1 MAKTYKI
8 LVNDGKSA
16 DIKPIRVEQGVGDK
30 GLPVRMLAKEGWRIE
45 LQDDAKGK
53 GLAPN
58 QVRLKRMGKDLAI
71 YFDNSQRAD
80 VLVEDFYTSPTNK
93 PQLVGLAENGGTY
106 EYVPQDP
113 AVSSMPSE
121 LKDDNQPVIVSL
133 GGAPVGDAFV
143 LSGLPVAAAAGG
155 GGTGWLVAGGAGA
168 AAAAAGGG
176 GGGGNTGPA
185 APAKA
190 TGALAAE
197 SDTGHSSS
205 DGITSNTKPF
215 YTGKAEANKNIAITV
230 DGNTY
235 LGTTGPDGTYK
246 IQLTNPLSGNTY
258 TPSIEVTDPTTGLS
272 TTADGTPFT
281 VDTSGTPDANESAE
295 VKIIKILDGA
305 DTGTK
310 TDDFITSK
318 NTLNY
323 EGSVTSFTANGAR
336 VRLELN
342 DSSGAVVKT
351 EDVAF
356 SDTGAWT
363 WSDQITAR
371 ADGKYTLVAT
381 MVDAAG
387 NVITGAKTS
396 TSQAVLIS
404 ANGLTAVNDVGTAR
418 EAGGLNNTTTGS
430 DATGNVLNN
439 DTTVDAAVTKKVVPI
454 TNKTGTYGTLNLLD
468 DGSYTYTVNNANAT
482 VNALRDVN
490 VSGATTLTD
499 TFTYTATDIT
509 GQTKEATL
517 VITIQGANDSPE
529 FDGAVGA
536 SLSSSSTSATQS
548 FDLNVI
554 DPDGGGVE
562 NKFSVPAVLT
572 GKYGVF
578 SFNVANQTWAYQV
591 DPTKVGAVDTSSEFH
606 DLLTVTS
613 LDGSAY
619 QTLDVQVK
627 GGTGSSLPKVMNL
640 LNVVGVTAE
649 GHTTT
654 NDSVKLLGSGE
665 MFDLT
670 NMATHISHV
679 EKIDITG
686 SGANT
691 IKLNLASVMQADAD
705 GGVHKLW
712 IDGDAADVVQFA
724 GYSSSAATVIHPGD
738 SGGVAGYN
746 RYIFDATHELL
757 INAAIAP
764 LAV

>member
-30 GLPVRMLAKEGWRIE
+30 GVPVRMLAKEGWRIE

-58 QVRLKRMGKDLAI
+58 QVRLKRIGKDLAI

-80 VLVEDFYTSPTNK
+80 VLVEDFYASPTNK

-121 LKDDNQPVIVSL
+121 LKDDNKPVIVSL

-185 APAKA
+185 APSKA

-215 YTGKAEANKNIAITV
+215 YTGKVEGIKDIALTV
-230 DGNTY
+230 DGHTY
-235 LGTTGPDGTYK
+235 LGTSQPDGVYK
-246 IQLTNPLSGNTY
+246 IQITNPLSGNTY
-258 TPSIEVTDPTTGLS
+258 TPSIKVTDPSTKLS
-272 TTADGTPFT
+272 TTSDGTPFT

-295 VKIIKILDGA
+295 VKITKLSD
-305 DTGTK
+305 DSGTK
-310 TDDFITSK
+310 DGDFITSD

-323 EGSVTSFTANGAR
+323 EGSVTGFTANGAR
-336 VRLELN
+336 VRLELKN
-342 DSSGAVVKT
+342 SAGTVVKT

-356 SDTGAWT
+356 ADTGAWT
-363 WSDQITAR
+363 WSDQNTTR

-404 ANGLTAVNDVGTAR
+404 ANGLTAVDDVGTAR
-418 EAGGLNNTTTGS
+418 EAGGLNNATAGS

-454 TNKTGTYGTLNLLD
+454 TNKAGTYGTLNLLD

-517 VITIQGANDSPE
+517 VITIQGANDVPE
-529 FDGAVGA
+529 YSGVTAATV
-536 SLSSSSTSATQS
+536 LSSSTSATQL
-548 FDLNVI
+548 FDLNVT

-572 GKYGVF
+572 GKYGLF

-591 DPTKVGAVDTSSEFH
+591 DPTKVGVVDASSEFH

-613 LDGSAY
+613 FDGSAY

-627 GGTGSSLPKVMNL
+627 GGTGSSLPKIMNL
-640 LNVVGVTAE
+640 LNVAGVTAE
-649 GHTTT
+649 GHATT
-654 NDSVKLLGSGE
+654 NDSVKLLGSSE

-670 NMATHISHV
+670 NTATHISHV

-686 SGANT
+686 TGNNT
-691 IKLNLASVMQADAD
+691 IKLNLASLMQADAD

>member
-8 LVNDGKSA
+8 LVNDGKGA
-16 DIKPIRVEQGVGDK
+16 DIKSVSVVQGTSDK
-30 GLPVRMLAKEGWRIE
+30 GVPLRLLAKDGVRFE

-53 GLAPN
+53 SLAPG
-58 QVRLKRMGKDLAI
+58 QVRLKRVSKDLAI
-71 YFDNSQRAD
+71 YFDHSQRPD
-80 VLVEDFYTSPTNK
+80 VLIEDFYAENK
-93 PQLVGLAENGGTY
+93 GSTTPQLVGKAENGSTY

-113 AVSSMPSE
+113 ITNSMPVE
-121 LKDDNQPVIVSL
+121 LKDGATPVIMSL
-133 GGAPVGDAFV
+133 GGAPMGEAFA
-143 LSGLPVAAAAGG
+143 LSALPAAAAGG
-155 GGTGWLVAGGAGA
+155 VNGWLIAGGVG

-176 GGGGNTGPA
+176 GGGGGSGPVN
-185 APAKA
+185 PAKA

-205 DGITSNTKPF
+205 DGITSNTTV
-215 YTGKAEANKNIAITV
+215 YYVGKAEAYKDIDITV
-230 DGNTY
+230 NGQTSR
-235 LGTTGPDGTYK
+235 GQTGKDGTYK
-246 IQLTNPLSGNTY
+246 IQLINSLSSGNTY
-258 TPSIEVTDPTTGLS
+258 TPSIKVTDPTTGLS

-295 VKIIKILDGA
+295 VKITKLSD
-305 DTGTK
+305 DSGTK
-310 TDDFITSK
+310 TDDFITSD

-323 EGSVTSFTANGAR
+323 EGSVTGFTANGAR
-336 VRLELN
+336 VRLELKN
-342 DSSGAVVKT
+342 GTGTVVKT

-356 SDTGAWT
+356 ADTGAWT
-363 WSDQITAR
+363 WSDQTTTR

-387 NVITGAKTS
+387 NVITGVKTS

-404 ANGLTAVNDVGTAR
+404 ANGLTAVDDVGTAR
-418 EAGGLNNTTTGS
+418 EAGGLNNATAGS

-439 DTTVDAAVTKKVVPI
+439 DTTVDAEVTKKVVPI
-454 TNKTGTYGTLNLLD
+454 TNKAGIYGTLNLLD
-468 DGSYTYTVNNANAT
+468 DGSYTYTVNNANTT

-517 VITIQGANDSPE
+517 VITIQGANDVQTFAGVRSVEAFASPPE
-529 FDGAVGA
+529 
-536 SLSSSSTSATQS
+536 ATDFS
-548 FDLNVI
+548 RITVS
-554 DPDGGGVE
+554 DPDGNGVE
-562 NKFSVPAVLT
+562 NKFAVPSVLQ

-578 SFNVANQTWAYQV
+578 AFNAASQTWAYQV
-591 DPTKVGAVDTSSEFH
+591 DSPKVGTIDSSSEFY

-613 LDGSAY
+613 LDGRAY

-627 GGTGSSLPKVMNL
+627 GGTGSSLPKIMNL
-640 LNVVGVTAE
+640 LNVAGVTAE

-654 NDSVKLLGSGE
+654 NDSVRLLGSGE

-670 NMATHISHV
+670 NVATHISQV

-691 IKLNLASVMQADAD
+691 IKLNLASLTQADAV
-705 GGVHKLW
+705 GVVHKLW
-712 IDGDAADVVQFA
+712 IDGDAADIVQFD
-724 GYSSSAATVIHPGD
+724 GYTTATQPSSVQV
-738 SGGVAGYN
+738 GGISYN

>member
-1 MAKTYKI
+1 VDQRPLPKTFF
-8 LVNDGKSA
+8 A
-16 DIKPIRVEQGVGDK
+16 
-30 GLPVRMLAKEGWRIE
+30 
-45 LQDDAKGK
+45 
-53 GLAPN
+53 
-58 QVRLKRMGKDLAI
+58 
-71 YFDNSQRAD
+71 
-80 VLVEDFYTSPTNK
+80 TS
-93 PQLVGLAENGGTY
+93 
-106 EYVPQDP
+106 
-113 AVSSMPSE
+113 
-121 LKDDNQPVIVSL
+121 
-133 GGAPVGDAFV
+133 
-143 LSGLPVAAAAGG
+143 
-155 GGTGWLVAGGAGA
+155 
-168 AAAAAGGG
+168 
-176 GGGGNTGPA
+176 
-185 APAKA
+185 
-190 TGALAAE
+190 LAAE

-258 TPSIEVTDPTTGLS
+258 TPSIKVTDPTTGLS
-272 TTADGTPFT
+272 TTSDGTPFT
-281 VDTSGTPDANESAE
+281 VDTSGTPDTNESAE
-295 VKIIKILDGA
+295 VKITKLSD
-305 DTGTK
+305 DSGTK
-310 TDDFITSK
+310 TDDFITSD

-323 EGSVTSFTANGAR
+323 EGTVTGFTANGAR
-336 VRLELN
+336 VRLELKN
-342 DSSGAVVKT
+342 SAGTVVKT

-356 SDTGAWT
+356 ADTGAWT
-363 WSDQITAR
+363 WSDQTNPR

-404 ANGLTAVNDVGTAR
+404 ANGLTAVNDAGTAR
-418 EAGGLNNTTTGS
+418 EAGGLNNTTAGL

-454 TNKTGTYGTLNLLD
+454 TNKAGTYGTLNMLD
-468 DGSYTYTVNNANAT
+468 DGSYTYTVNNANTT

-517 VITIQGANDSPE
+517 VITIQGVNDLPE
-529 FDGAVGA
+529 YSGVTAATV
-536 SLSSSSTSATQS
+536 LSSSTSATQL
-548 FDLNVI
+548 FDLNVT

-572 GKYGVF
+572 GKYGLF

-591 DPTKVGAVDTSSEFH
+591 DPAKVGAVDASSEFH

-627 GGTGSSLPKVMNL
+627 GGTGSSLPKIMNL
-640 LNVVGVTAE
+640 LNVAGVTAE

-654 NDSVKLLGSGE
+654 NDCVKLLGSGE

-670 NMATHISHV
+670 NTATHISHV

-686 SGANT
+686 TGNNT
-691 IKLNLASVMQADAD
+691 IKLNLASLMQADQV
-705 GGVHKLW
+705 GGVHKLF
-712 IDGDAADVVQFA
+712 IDGNSGDMVQIANASLVADTTSVV
-724 GYSSSAATVIHPGD
+724 GYS
-738 SGGVAGYN
+738 
-746 RYIFDATHELL
+746 RYVFLNDPAELL
-757 INAAIAP
+757 ISQAIASP
-764 LAV
+764 